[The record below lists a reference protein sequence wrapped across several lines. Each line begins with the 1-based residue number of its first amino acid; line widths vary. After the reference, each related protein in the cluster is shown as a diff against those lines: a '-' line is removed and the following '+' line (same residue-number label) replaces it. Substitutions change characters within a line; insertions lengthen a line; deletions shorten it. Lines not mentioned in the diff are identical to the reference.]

1 MQKLPF
7 DTVLIANRGEIAV
20 RIIKTLRKLGLH
32 SAIVYHEVDAA
43 TLAVS
48 MADTAIALEG
58 SSPIAAYLDAEQII
72 ASARRA
78 SVGALHPGYG
88 FLSESA
94 EFARA
99 VASAGITFVGPTPES
114 IELMGDK
121 IRARRFVQ
129 RAGFPV
135 PPAAVEEDEP
145 ETFASRARDLGLPL
159 LVKPSAG
166 GGGKGMQIVRDF
178 DTLDD
183 AIAQARREGLRYFGD
198 GRLYVERCAE
208 KPRHIEVQVLGDSF
222 GNVVHLFE
230 RECSV
235 QRRFQK
241 IIEETPSPALSAEL
255 RKRVCEM
262 AIGVA
267 RSANYRNAG
276 TVEFIFDGHEFYF
289 LEMNARLQ
297 VEHPVTEMVTGIDL
311 VAQQLHV
318 AAGHELTLSQSDI
331 VSNGHAIEA
340 RLYAE
345 APERE
350 YAPTTG
356 KILMLEYPECEGVR
370 IDSGIVQGQKITT
383 AFDPMLAKIVVHS
396 ATRGEAALKAAHVM
410 RQFVLLGC
418 ETNADFLARLLM
430 DDTFLSGQIHTGYL
444 DQNPHLA
451 IGQCGSDLPAILAA
465 AALLTKPVR
474 DSADAVPKLHAE
486 LGKWRN

>member
-20 RIIKTLRKLGLH
+20 RIIKTLRKLGLR

-48 MADTAIALEG
+48 MADTAIAIEG

-78 SVGALHPGYG
+78 NVGALHPGYG
-88 FLSESA
+88 FLSESP

-99 VASAGITFVGPTPES
+99 VSNACIAFVGPTPES

-121 IRARRFVQ
+121 IRARKFVQ
-129 RAGFPV
+129 QAGFLVAPS
-135 PPAAVEEDEP
+135 AVEEDDP

-166 GGGKGMQIVRDF
+166 GGGKGIQIVRDLGA
-178 DTLDD
+178 LDD
-183 AIAQARREGLRYFGD
+183 AIVQARREGLRYFGD
-198 GRLYVERCAE
+198 GRLYVERCFE
-208 KPRHIEVQVLGDSF
+208 KPRHIEVQVLGDFF

-241 IIEETPSPALSAEL
+241 IIEETPSPALSANL
-255 RKRVCEM
+255 QKRVCEM
-262 AIGVA
+262 AVGIA

-276 TVEFIFDGHEFYF
+276 TVEFIFDGHEFHF
-289 LEMNARLQ
+289 LEMNTRLQ

-311 VAQQLHV
+311 VAEQLHV
-318 AAGHELTLSQSDI
+318 AAGYELTLSQSDI

-356 KILMLEYPECEGVR
+356 KILMLEYPEYEGVR
-370 IDSGIVQGQKITT
+370 IDSGIVQGQKIST

-396 ATRGEAALKAAHVM
+396 ATRREAALKAAHVM
-410 RQFVLLGC
+410 RQLVLLGC

-444 DQNPHLA
+444 DENPHLA
-451 IGQCGSDLPAILAA
+451 VGQCGSDLPAILAA

-474 DSADAVPKLHAE
+474 DAADNVPKLHAE

>member
-20 RIIKTLRKLGLH
+20 RIIKTLRKLGLR
-32 SAIVYHEVDAA
+32 SAIIYHEVDAA

-78 SVGALHPGYG
+78 NVGALHPGYG

-129 RAGFPV
+129 QAGFPV
-135 PPAAVEEDEP
+135 APAAVEEDEP
-145 ETFASRARDLGLPL
+145 ETFVSRARDLGLPL

-166 GGGKGMQIVRDF
+166 GGGKGMQIVRDLG
-178 DTLDD
+178 TLDD

-255 RKRVCEM
+255 RKRVCEV
-262 AIGVA
+262 AVGVA
-267 RSANYRNAG
+267 RNANYRNAG

-289 LEMNARLQ
+289 LEMNTRLQ

-311 VAQQLHV
+311 VAEQLHV
-318 AAGHELTLSQSDI
+318 AAGHELALSQSDI
-331 VSNGHAIEA
+331 VSNGHAIEV

-396 ATRGEAALKAAHVM
+396 ATRREAALKAAHVM
-410 RQFVLLGC
+410 RQLVLLGC

-444 DQNPHLA
+444 DENPHLA